1 MSRFRLDVGQLAIHA
16 LLVVLAVFT
25 LVPLATLINLSFKDP
40 YQFNLDPMGPAWP
53 LTLENYTLAWRFMRD
68 PLVHNIVI
76 GVVAIAAS
84 LAMAALTAFVF
95 ARFEFPGRD
104 LLFFALLL
112 ILLVPST
119 VLLVP
124 TYQLIIQFKLL
135 NTLWALILPYAAH
148 QSLIIIVLRSFFADL
163 SSEIFDAARVDGAGV
178 LQLFWHLAVPLSL
191 PVLCLARPGRQRAP
205 GAHRRRRRDLLQRR
219 DVPPRTRRRH
229 GRRRHRL
236 PPDGALVP
244 RLDAGLCG
252 GHFGR
257 RLERMICET
266 ASVAPRSRS
275 VCSTARPRSTG
286 SQRKASRRLT
296 SA

>member
-178 LQLFWHLAVPLSL
+178 LQLFWHIAVPLSL
-191 PVLCLARPGRQRAP
+191 PVLSAMAIFQIWWIWNDYAWPALVANAPQARTVVAAVIFFNDGMFRPEP
-205 GAHRRRRRDLLQRR
+205 GAGMAAAVIASIPMALLFLVSMRAF
-219 DVPPRTRRRH
+219 VA
-229 GRRRHRL
+229 GISA
-236 PPDGALVP
+236 GALK
-244 RLDAGLCG
+244 G
-252 GHFGR
+252 
-257 RLERMICET
+257 
-266 ASVAPRSRS
+266 
-275 VCSTARPRSTG
+275 
-286 SQRKASRRLT
+286 
-296 SA
+296 

>member
-1 MSRFRLDVGQLAIHA
+1 MSRFRLDFGQLAIHA
-16 LLVVLAVFT
+16 LLAVLAIFT

-40 YQFNLDPMGPAWP
+40 YQFNIDPMGPAWP

-76 GVVAIAAS
+76 GVVAITAS

-148 QSLIIIVLRSFFADL
+148 QSLIIVVLRSFFADL

-178 LQLFWHLAVPLSL
+178 LQLFWHIAVPLSL
-191 PVLCLARPGRQRAP
+191 PVLSAMAIFQIWWIWNDYAWPALVANAPQARTVVAAVIFFNDGMFRPEP
-205 GAHRRRRRDLLQRR
+205 GAGMAAAVIASIPMVLLFLVSMRAF
-219 DVPPRTRRRH
+219 VA
-229 GRRRHRL
+229 GISA
-236 PPDGALVP
+236 GALK
-244 RLDAGLCG
+244 G
-252 GHFGR
+252 
-257 RLERMICET
+257 
-266 ASVAPRSRS
+266 
-275 VCSTARPRSTG
+275 
-286 SQRKASRRLT
+286 
-296 SA
+296 